1 MNYDEHAK
9 AVTSKLIE
17 MIATGNTGEWSMPWH
32 THGFGDHLR
41 ARNAA
46 TGVQHHTTG
55 ACGVFEPGEWG
66 VTRIGAES

>member
-17 MIATGNTGEWSMPWH
+17 MITAGSAGEWSMPWH
-32 THGFGDHLR
+32 AHGFGDHLR
-41 ARNAA
+41 ARNAT
-46 TGVQHHTTG
+46 TGVRYHTG

-66 VTRIGAES
+66 VTRIGTGS